1 MMTSLATRLIEA
13 RTNKGWTKADLKRAA
28 KFFYLDYA
36 RDLNEY
42 EIRIAACA
50 SINGAPVQQVESSRQ
65 AKAFCGMEY
74 ASRPTTSHTMNQWSA
89 WAGGFIFLAFL
100 PAVSGFVWR
109 FILARLREVSRALRG
124 ID

>member
-1 MMTSLATRLIEA
+1 MRNVYIVVMLFIALA
-13 RTNKGWTKADLKRAA
+13 GGP
-28 KFFYLDYA
+28 FFYLDYA

-50 SINGAPVQQVESSRQ
+50 SLTATAIEQIESSQR
-65 AKAFCGMEY
+65 AKEFCGMGY
-74 ASRPTTSHTMNQWSA
+74 KSRPTTSRTMNQWSA

-100 PAVSGFVWR
+100 PTVSGFVWR